1 MDQKYEQQMS
11 TSFYIY
17 WYLHKM
23 LPQLLEICG
32 FCFDGERQKKY
43 RNPFDD
49 KPTFSEMTEHYEE
62 QKQQVDYLLSVK

>member
-1 MDQKYEQQMS
+1 
-11 TSFYIY
+11 
-17 WYLHKM
+17 M

-49 KPTFSEMTEHYEE
+49 RPTFSEMTEHYEE